1 MPDMPGH
8 TNLHIGRM
16 DGRLTALESRID
28 RHEVFVTAKL
38 NAIETKLD
46 DALMTQAAGSGNAKA
61 IHLSRRLAEIAE
73 SAFILFVVFSHCAA
87 PLPSV
92 IRLGYNKHMKMWS
105 ARRTKKKLGAGKE
118 A

>member
-16 DGRLTALESRID
+16 DGRLTALESRMD

-61 IHLSRRLAEIAE
+61 IRWIVGITISIAAWLHGHLTQPPGT
-73 SAFILFVVFSHCAA
+73 H
-87 PLPSV
+87 
-92 IRLGYNKHMKMWS
+92 
-105 ARRTKKKLGAGKE
+105 
-118 A
+118 